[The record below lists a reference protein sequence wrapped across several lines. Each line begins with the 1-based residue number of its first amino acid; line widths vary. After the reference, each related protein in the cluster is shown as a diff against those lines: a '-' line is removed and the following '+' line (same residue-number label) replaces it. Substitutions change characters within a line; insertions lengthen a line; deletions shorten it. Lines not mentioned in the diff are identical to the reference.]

1 MSWNVYIAIILIFG
15 LLFFSSAVYA
25 LFWASRKGQ
34 LKNFEKGAR
43 VIFDED
49 EPEGT
54 FQDEFP
60 MGGNRLPNTE
70 RARKIRPEREG
81 TLL

>member
-15 LLFFSSAVYA
+15 LFFFSSAVYA

-34 LKNFEKGAR
+34 LKNFDKGAR

-54 FQDEFP
+54 FQDSFP
-60 MGGNRLPNTE
+60 KGRKRLSNTE
-70 RARKIRPEREG
+70 RPRKIRPEREG

>member
-1 MSWNVYIAIILIFG
+1 MSWNVYLAIIFLFG
-15 LLFFSSAVYA
+15 ILFFASAVYA

-34 LKNFEKGAR
+34 LRDFEKGSR

-49 EPEGT
+49 EPEGA
-54 FQDEFP
+54 FQDSFP
-60 MGGNRLPNTE
+60 SRRKSLSNTE
-70 RARKIRPEREG
+70 RPRKIQPEREG